1 MQHMS
6 KDTRFWKHEKYQ
18 CFDECK
24 DKRGKKIEQWKYVWM
39 LIPLLQMV
47 LSEEI
52 QGLVGVMLQMVEVI
66 TGMMDKILPAID
78 QLQSYLFSFQD
89 LNLQANIQFKQVCTL

>member
-1 MQHMS
+1 
-6 KDTRFWKHEKYQ
+6 
-18 CFDECK
+18 
-24 DKRGKKIEQWKYVWM
+24 M